1 MLETKNKESNY
12 LCKVVELRNVR
23 MHNNA
28 HSLQCVNVGMNTVIT
43 GMDAKDGD
51 IYVFFPL
58 ESKISQEFLSYTNSF
73 RDSMMNADTTKKGYF
88 EPNCRVR
95 ATRLRGEKS
104 MGYVVPA
111 RQVEQWSQ
119 MNGYIGDYVGQEFDT
134 INGKLLVEKYE
145 AKPKRAKNAPQGKQ
159 PKLNRLVDGQINLHA
174 KTKNLRHYPE
184 AIEPDD
190 TISITYK
197 THGTSWWIANVLTK
211 RKLSFWERLGQKL
224 GLSVQATDYDVMY
237 GSRNVVKNRFYGDP
251 KQQDHFY
258 GVNVWKEIRDQ
269 IGHLVPKGWTLYGEA
284 LGFTETG
291 EYIQKPN
298 FDYGCDPKGENGKP
312 RMKLEVYRITVT
324 NADGEVIDLSF
335 PQIEEFCINVGLNTP
350 HLYFYGKAKEIQSE
364 FIKTV
369 HKVDTGE
376 TLSWGESFVEILE
389 SKYNEKDCFMCNNSV
404 PEEGVVI
411 RKERAFGFEG
421 YKLKSFRFL
430 EKETKQ
436 LDKGE
441 SNIED
446 EN

>member
-1 MLETKNKESNY
+1 MLETKNQESNY
-12 LCKVVELRNVR
+12 LCRVVELRNVR
-23 MHNNA
+23 KHKNA
-28 HSLQCVNVGMNTVIT
+28 DRLQVVNIGMNSVIT

-58 ESKISQEFLSYTNSF
+58 ESKINPTFLAATNSF
-73 RDSMMNADTTKKGYF
+73 RDSMANADTTKKGYF
-88 EPNCRVR
+88 EDNCRVR

-104 MGYVVPA
+104 MGYIVPA

-119 MNGYIGDYVGQEFDT
+119 MKGCIEDYVGQEFDT
-134 INGKLLVEKYE
+134 VNGVLLVEKYQV
-145 AKPKRAKNAPQGKQ
+145 KPNKVNKINGQPKQ
-159 PKLNRLVDGQINLHA
+159 PNLTRLVDGQINLHG

-184 AIEPDD
+184 AIEPSD
-190 TISITYK
+190 IVSITYK

-211 RKLSFWERLGQKL
+211 PKLTWLERLAKRFG
-224 GLSVQATDYDVMY
+224 VRVRTEDYDVMY
-237 GSRNVVKNRFYGDP
+237 GSRNVVKNRFYDDP

-258 GVNVWKEIRDQ
+258 GVNVWKEIKDQ

-291 EYIQKPN
+291 EYIQKG

-324 NADGEVIDLSF
+324 NADGEVIDLTY
-335 PQIEEFCINVGLNTP
+335 PQIEEFCINAGINTP
-350 HLYFYGKAKEIQSE
+350 HLFFYGKAGEWLTRYMPIEEIASLNEENWSE
-364 FIKTV
+364 K
-369 HKVDTGE
+369 
-376 TLSWGESFVEILE
+376 FVTELE
-389 SKYNEKDCFMCNNSV
+389 SVYNEKDCFMCNLSV
-404 PEEGVVI
+404 PEEGIVI
-411 RKERAFGFEG
+411 RKEKAFGFEG

-430 EKETKQ
+430 EKETKN

-441 SNIED
+441 RDIEE